1 MQYKIRAIV
10 VNSNFGTY
18 YGLSVPKEAQK
29 QFGDK
34 TKFTVIIEEDR
45 IIFKSGCENI
55 EKK

>member
-29 QFGDK
+29 QFGNE
-34 TKFTVIIEEDR
+34 TKFTVIIEDDK
-45 IIFKSGCENI
+45 IIFKSGVDINQ
-55 EKK
+55 K